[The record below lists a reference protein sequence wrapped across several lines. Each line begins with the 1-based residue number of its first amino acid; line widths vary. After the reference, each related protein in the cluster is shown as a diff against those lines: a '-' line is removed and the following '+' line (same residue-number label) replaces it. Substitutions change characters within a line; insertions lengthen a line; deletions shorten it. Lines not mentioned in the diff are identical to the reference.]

1 LLELQIKEI
10 EDEKALDLA
19 NEGKNR
25 VKSMALIH
33 QKLYQDSSGL
43 IDFDE
48 YLQLL
53 VKELS
58 SVFNSKMKVDTKI
71 DAKNL
76 KFDVDTAIPLG
87 LIINEIITNSYK
99 HAFKTDKKN
108 SLSISIDKSSKQEYR
123 LIIEDNG
130 PGIPKPI
137 EIKKVN
143 SLGLTLVNRLVKQL
157 HGVVNLTNQNGARF
171 EITFKDV
178 IARQL
183 VD

>member
-1 LLELQIKEI
+1 
-10 EDEKALDLA
+10 
-19 NEGKNR
+19 
-25 VKSMALIH
+25 MALIH

-99 HAFKTDKKN
+99 HAFKIDKKN
-108 SLSISIDKSSKQEYR
+108 SLYISIDKISKEEYK
-123 LIIEDNG
+123 LVIEDNG
-130 PGIPKPI
+130 SGISEPI
-137 EIKKVN
+137 QIKKVK
-143 SLGLTLVNRLVKQL
+143 SLGLTLINRLVKQL
-157 HGVVNLTNQNGARF
+157 HGAVNLTNKKGTRF
-171 EITFKDV
+171 EITFKDI